1 MIQLAIFSPIPA
13 LRAGLRALVTGDP
26 ELCVAVS
33 AAGLAEPGD
42 LPAEVRVLIATPG
55 GVDLAEASL
64 PHEMALLLVAEASAG
79 DTAQQVRALAGLE
92 LHAWGV
98 ISPEATAEALQAA
111 VRALAEGLSVISP
124 EVIAPILAA
133 ADAASA
139 AAAAAANTGT
149 FGGHLL
155 GGEVDETPVVDR
167 LTEREIEVLGLIAQ
181 GMTNKQIA
189 HALQIS
195 EHTVKFHVSSIY
207 SKLGAANRTEAVR
220 KGARRGWVPL

>member
-133 ADAASA
+133 T
-139 AAAAAANTGT
+139 AAANTGT
-149 FGGHLL
+149 FGGRLL
-155 GGEVDETPVVDR
+155 GGEEDETPVVDR

>member
-33 AAGLAEPGD
+33 AAGLTEPAE

-55 GVDLAEASL
+55 GIDLAEDSL
-64 PHEMALLLVAEASAG
+64 SHEKALLLVAEASTGAG
-79 DTAQQVRALAGLE
+79 ALTGDIIQQVRALAGLD

-98 ISPEATAEALQAA
+98 ISTEATAEALQAA
-111 VRALAEGLSVISP
+111 VRALAEGLSVVSP
-124 EVIAPILAA
+124 EVMAQVLAA
-133 ADAASA
+133 TASA
-139 AAAAAANTGT
+139 NAVAFT
-149 FGGHLL
+149 GHLL
-155 GGEVDETPVVDR
+155 DGEEDETPMVDR
-167 LTEREIEVLGLIAQ
+167 LTEREGEVLRLIAQ

>member
-1 MIQLAIFSPIPA
+1 MIQLAIFSPMPA

-26 ELCVAVS
+26 ELCVAIS
-33 AAGLAEPGD
+33 AAGLAEPAD
-42 LPAEVRVLIATPG
+42 LPPEVRVLIATPG
-55 GVDLAEASL
+55 GIDLAEAGL
-64 PHEMALLLVAEASAG
+64 PHELALLLVAEATAA
-79 DTAQQVRALAGLE
+79 DTAQQVRALAGLD
-92 LHAWGV
+92 LRAWGV

-111 VRALAEGLSVISP
+111 VRALAEGLTVASP
-124 EVIAPILAA
+124 EVLGPILAA
-133 ADAASA
+133 ADAALA
-139 AAAAAANTGT
+139 
-149 FGGHLL
+149 GGLNGQLL
-155 GGEVDETPVVDR
+155 AGEAGEEPIVDR
-167 LTEREIEVLGLIAQ
+167 LTEREGEVLRLIAQ